1 MNLRQYGLLLG
12 SFCYIALTLQTAL
25 ADDTEIYV
33 SRKLSEDQ
41 QIRPNLLFVIDNSGS
56 MDAGVAGTICTEA
69 EKGIR
74 NRCEPILISR
84 TCTWYDHRGRCQNY
98 QNNYEYRKTRLQV
111 VKDVTNSL
119 IDELKLSDDVNV
131 GLMHFD
137 ANRDRIS
144 DRQYNMQ
151 GGMVAIPVARV
162 SSNAEAFKGEIDK
175 LYAGTNT
182 PLSEAYYEAA
192 LYMKGQQPK
201 FGNETQA
208 AYERATS
215 PFYSI
220 TEKPSV
226 ASSKSG
232 NRYKSPIEYSCQ
244 KSNIILLTDGEPI
257 MDNAANNDIRT
268 LINATGAANTQYT
281 AATCRSPGNS
291 ASSYSGECMP
301 HLAEHLANQDI
312 GSNQPGK
319 QSINTYTIGFAT
331 NQTLLQNTAD
341 AGNGRYFT
349 TDNTSGLVDA
359 LKSILVEILAENT
372 TFATPSVAV
381 SAYNNLGYRND
392 LYYALFRP
400 AEGARWVG
408 NVKRYRAETTTDAN
422 GNTITQIVDK
432 NGQPAIDESTGF
444 FRDNSSSYWS
454 TAADGRDVEKGG
466 VAGTLSNPGART
478 IYTWTAVD
486 RSPSASTSGVALSSQ
501 LSTDNNALT
510 QALLGVSSNDAR
522 TKAIQWGRGQN
533 PDNPSQARLQLADVL
548 HNEPRLVAYKT
559 DEDLERAGTTASPE
573 QLYMFFG
580 TNEGFIHAVDPS
592 NGQEKFAF
600 IPKELL
606 PNLNA
611 YYQDPKGSDQ
621 KRYGMD
627 GQFNLWVEYDDLDTT
642 AKTRSISKSYL
653 YAGMRRGGKNYYALD
668 VKNIDQPALK
678 WVIKG
683 GATPGFEKL
692 GQTWSTPKLA
702 NIKLN
707 GTQTK
712 VLVFTG
718 GYDPQQDNDSPNT
731 PLAGDTQGNALY
743 IVNAETGQLIWRAGH
758 TSETSANLKLDTMT
772 HSMPADPV
780 IIDANGDGLAD
791 IIYAVDARAQV
802 FRFDIDNANSSAST
816 LATGGRIA
824 ELGGDTALDNRR
836 FFSMPD
842 VAMVRERGGKSYFA
856 IAIGSGYRA
865 HPLNEDTIDRFY
877 VVQDGPL
884 FGKPKDDEG
893 NVTYTTLTED
903 NLLDVSSVDL
913 TGEEAARIQ
922 GDIAKAEAA
931 IAALNQ
937 AVAAARD
944 AFNAYKDTSGF
955 TAQYNAMLQANSLAN
970 DLQTDIDAMM
980 AADPFLSAH
989 AAESSEQSKLQ
1000 QGLLESQNA
1009 LEALQEAIADA
1020 GADWQEKKEA
1030 YDAAQ
1035 AARDTAQAAVTAD
1048 DTSENRQALA
1058 DAEAA
1063 YTLAATAQTDAETKY
1078 TAVSV
1083 QSGKLA
1089 EIYSTL
1095 INLQAQQDSLYQAIL
1110 DQEKAI
1116 LDAMAASA
1124 NDETLD
1130 NLRSRLDDL
1139 NDHYAGD
1146 NADTAILKRGEFNEA
1161 GALLNELTQLKGA
1174 INSRDTS
1181 AIDTALTALDTLV
1194 VPPVFSF
1201 DIAELL
1207 ARKEATKNTELANKA
1222 HNLNGNVATVAA
1234 WEAQRQQ
1241 RAGEASTAQAQ
1252 ANDIAATP
1260 YEASSGLLNAEQLAA
1275 AKALYGNDL
1284 TIFEAYQFL
1293 LDQAQQAALN
1303 SEDGVPALR
1312 KDINQL
1318 YGQLVPGNSYTPNQA
1333 LLAGSQGWYMSL
1345 PKGEK
1350 VLSSPLIFRGALFFT
1365 TFSPRGETITTC
1377 GPDVGRGR
1385 AYALN
1390 LRDASAILAVNDAPI
1405 RSYALLRSGIPPAP
1419 TALFSDD
1426 GPPRVIVGTEVL
1438 NDRPKG
1444 DGDDDDDEPVCIG
1457 GVGFCDK
1464 DRSPVSKTYWREN

>member
-1 MNLRQYGLLLG
+1 MNIRPYALLLG
-12 SFCYIALTLQTAL
+12 SFCYIGLSLQTAL

-56 MDAGVAGTICTEA
+56 MLSAVPGTECAVAD
-69 EKGIR
+69 R
-74 NRCEPILISR
+74 SYPNRCVTSGSGDRR
-84 TCTWYDHRGRCQNY
+84 TY
-98 QNNYEYRKTRLQV
+98 QKTRMQV
-111 VKDVTNSL
+111 VKDVTNEL

-137 ANRDRIS
+137 VSTN
-144 DRQYNMQ
+144 YQ
-151 GGMVAIPVARV
+151 GGMVAIPVGRIGT
-162 SSNAEAFKGEIDK
+162 NADALKQEITK
-175 LYAGTNT
+175 LYGLTNT
-182 PLSEAYYEAA
+182 PLSETYYEAA

-201 FGNETQA
+201 FGINSQA
-208 AYERATS
+208 GYEDGKGSRR
-215 PFYSI
+215 
-220 TEKPSV
+220 ENKPSV
-226 ASSKSG
+226 AGSKSG
-232 NRYKSPIEYSCQ
+232 SNYKSPIEYSCQ
-244 KSNIILLTDGEPI
+244 KSNIILLTDGEPTY
-257 MDNAANNDIRT
+257 DNAANNDIRS
-268 LINATGAANTQYT
+268 LISTSGAANTQYLP
-281 AATCRSPGNS
+281 ATCRDPGTS
-291 ASSYSGECMP
+291 RTSRSGECMP

-312 GSNQPGK
+312 SSSQPGK
-319 QSINTYTIGFAT
+319 QTVNTYTIGFAT
-331 NQTLLQNTAD
+331 NQTLLQNTAN

-444 FRDNSSSYWS
+444 FRDNSSSFWS
-454 TAADGRDVEKGG
+454 SLDGRDVEKGG
-466 VAGTLSNPGART
+466 VAGTLNEPANRK
-478 IYTWTAVD
+478 IFTWTEAD
-486 RSPSASTSGVALSSQ
+486 RSPSASTGSVALSSQ
-501 LSTDNNALT
+501 LNENNSALT
-510 QALLGVSSNDAR
+510 QALLGVNSSEAR

-533 PDNPSQARLQLADVL
+533 PDSPAQARRQLADVL

-559 DEDLERAGTTASPE
+559 DEDLERAGTATSPE

-592 NGQEKFAF
+592 SGQEKFAF

-606 PNLNA
+606 PNLSA
-611 YYQDPKGSDQ
+611 YYQNPKGSDQ

-627 GQFNLWVEYDDLDTT
+627 GQFNLWVEYGDLDIN

-668 VKNIDQPALK
+668 VTNIDQPKLK

-758 TSETSANLKLDTMT
+758 SSETGANLKLAEMT

-802 FRFDIDNANSSAST
+802 FRFDIDNASSSASA

-824 ELGGDTALDNRR
+824 KLGGDTALDNRR

-877 VVQDGPL
+877 VLQDGPL
-884 FGKPKDDEG
+884 FSKPKDG
-893 NVTYTTLTED
+893 IYTTLTED
-903 NLLDVSSVDL
+903 DLLDVSSVDL
-913 TGEEAARIQ
+913 TDAEAAGIQ
-922 GDIAKAEAA
+922 EEIAEAEAA

-944 AFNAYKDTSGF
+944 AFNAYKESSGF
-955 TAQYNAMLQANSLAN
+955 TSKYNAMLQANNAANSLQAE
-970 DLQTDIDAMM
+970 IDALM
-980 AADPFLSAH
+980 ASDPYLQAH

-1000 QGLLESQNA
+1000 QGLLESQNT
-1009 LEALQEAIADA
+1009 LKALQDAIAAAAPDLADKEDA
-1020 GADWQEKKEA
+1020 YEAAKAHLATIDEDDPTYADAKQA
-1030 YDAAQ
+1030 YESAKGDWDAADGKQ
-1035 AARDTAQAAVTAD
+1035 TAR
-1048 DTSENRQALA
+1048 SEQR
-1058 DAEAA
+1058 
-1063 YTLAATAQTDAETKY
+1063 T
-1078 TAVSV
+1078 
-1083 QSGKLA
+1083 KLA

-1095 INLQAQQDSLYQAIL
+1095 ISLQAELNSAYQGIL
-1110 DQEKAI
+1110 DQERAI
-1116 LDAMAASA
+1116 LDAVAASA
-1124 NDETLD
+1124 SESTVD
-1130 NLRSRLDDL
+1130 NLRSGLETL
-1139 NDHYAGD
+1139 NQDYGNHPA
-1146 NADTAILKRGEFNEA
+1146 ALKRDG
-1161 GALLNELTQLKGA
+1161 LNAAEGSSTQLLSALNRLKDA
-1174 INSRDTS
+1174 IHRDAAS
-1181 AIDTALTALDTLV
+1181 QIDGVLADLSTQLSPLAPSLV
-1194 VPPVFSF
+1194 ES
-1201 DIAELL
+1201 ELL
-1207 ARKEATKNTELANKA
+1207 AREEAAKHTELAAKA
-1222 HNLNGNVATVAA
+1222 ANLEGNVDFAA
-1234 WEAQRQQ
+1234 ELESQRLAQSGQ
-1241 RAGEASTAQAQ
+1241 ASAAQAE
-1252 ANDIAATP
+1252 ANDIASGP
-1260 YEASSGLLNAEQLAA
+1260 YQASSALLNAEQLAA

-1284 TIFEAYQFL
+1284 TMFEAYQFL
-1293 LDQAQQAALN
+1293 LDQAQLAVTD

-1312 KDINQL
+1312 KEINQL
-1318 YGQLVPGNSYTPNQA
+1318 YGQLVPGNSYTPNPS
-1333 LLAGSQGWYMSL
+1333 LLAGSKGWFMRL

-1419 TALFSDD
+1419 TVLFNED
-1426 GPPRVIVGTEVL
+1426 GPPRVIIGTEVL
-1438 NDRPKG
+1438 NDRPKDG
-1444 DGDDDDDEPVCIG
+1444 DGDEPECIG

>member
-1 MNLRQYGLLLG
+1 MNIRQYAFLLG
-12 SFCYIALTLQTAL
+12 SFCYVGLTLQTAF

-56 MDAGVAGTICTEA
+56 MDAGVAGTECTDA
-69 EKGIR
+69 EKNIR
-74 NRCEPILISR
+74 NRCEPILIGR
-84 TCTWYDHRGRCQNY
+84 RCTEQGWWGGCARYQDH
-98 QNNYEYRKTRLQV
+98 YEYRKTRLQV
-111 VKDVTNSL
+111 VKDVTSTL
-119 IDELKLSDDVNV
+119 IDELRLSDDVNV

-137 ANRDRIS
+137 ANRDRLVRIGNQN
-144 DRQYNMQ
+144 QYDMQ
-151 GGMVAIPVARV
+151 GGMVAIPVGRV
-162 SSNAEAFKGEIDK
+162 STTANAFKAELDK
-175 LYAGTNT
+175 LYAGSNT
-182 PLSEAYYEAA
+182 PLSETYYEAA
-192 LYMKGQQPK
+192 RYMKGQTPK
-201 FGNETQA
+201 FGNSTKA
-208 AYERATS
+208 AYEH
-215 PFYSI
+215 PNGYSI
-220 TEKPSV
+220 VNKASV
-226 ASSKSG
+226 SDAKNG
-232 NRYKSPIEYSCQ
+232 NSYKSPIEYSCQ
-244 KSNIILLTDGEPI
+244 KSNIILLTDGEPT
-257 MDNAANNDIRT
+257 MDNAANSDIRS
-268 LINATGAANTQYT
+268 LISASGTANTQYT
-281 AATCRSPGNS
+281 SATCRNPGN
-291 ASSYSGECMP
+291 ASVHSGECMP
-301 HLAEHLANQDI
+301 HLAEHLANQDAS
-312 GSNQPGK
+312 GSQPGK
-319 QSINTYTIGFAT
+319 QTVNTYTIGFAT
-331 NQTLLQNTAD
+331 DQTLLQNTAD

-444 FRDNSSSYWS
+444 FRDNSSSFWS
-454 TAADGRDVEKGG
+454 SLDGRDVEKGG
-466 VAGTLSNPGART
+466 VAGTLNEPANRK
-478 IYTWTAVD
+478 IFTWTEAD
-486 RSPSASTSGVALSSQ
+486 RSPSASTGSVALSSQ
-501 LSTDNNALT
+501 LNENNSALT
-510 QALLGVSSNDAR
+510 QALLGVNSSEAR

-533 PDNPSQARLQLADVL
+533 PDSPAQARRQLADVL

-559 DEDLERAGTTASPE
+559 DEDLERAGTATSPE

-592 NGQEKFAF
+592 SGQEKFAF

-606 PNLNA
+606 PNLSA
-611 YYQDPKGSDQ
+611 YYQNPKGSEQ

-627 GQFNLWVEYDDLDTT
+627 GSFNLWVEYDDLDIN
-642 AKTRSISKSYL
+642 ANTRSISKSYL

-668 VKNIDQPALK
+668 VTNIEQPALK

-758 TSETSANLKLDTMT
+758 SSETGANLKLAEMT

-802 FRFDIDNANSSAST
+802 FRFDIDNASSSASA

-824 ELGGDTALDNRR
+824 KLGGDTALDNRR

-877 VVQDGPL
+877 VLQDGPL
-884 FGKPKDDEG
+884 FSKPKDG
-893 NVTYTTLTED
+893 IYTTLTED
-903 NLLDVSSVDL
+903 DLLDVSSVDL
-913 TGEEAARIQ
+913 TDAEAAGIQ
-922 GDIAKAEAA
+922 EEIAEAEAA

-944 AFNAYKDTSGF
+944 AFNAYKESSGF
-955 TAQYNAMLQANSLAN
+955 TSKYNAMLQANNAANSLQAE
-970 DLQTDIDAMM
+970 IDALM
-980 AADPFLSAH
+980 ASDPYLQAH

-1000 QGLLESQNA
+1000 QGLLESQNT
-1009 LEALQEAIADA
+1009 LKALQDAIAAAAPDLADKEDA
-1020 GADWQEKKEA
+1020 YEAAKAHLATIDEDDPTYADAKQA
-1030 YDAAQ
+1030 YESAKGDWDAADGKQ
-1035 AARDTAQAAVTAD
+1035 TAR
-1048 DTSENRQALA
+1048 SEQR
-1058 DAEAA
+1058 
-1063 YTLAATAQTDAETKY
+1063 T
-1078 TAVSV
+1078 
-1083 QSGKLA
+1083 KLA

-1095 INLQAQQDSLYQAIL
+1095 ISLQAELNSAYQGIL
-1110 DQEKAI
+1110 DQERAI
-1116 LDAMAASA
+1116 LDAVAASA
-1124 NDETLD
+1124 SESTVD
-1130 NLRSRLDDL
+1130 NLRSGLETL
-1139 NDHYAGD
+1139 NQDYGNHPA
-1146 NADTAILKRGEFNEA
+1146 ALKRDG
-1161 GALLNELTQLKGA
+1161 LNAAEGSSTQLLSALNRLKDA
-1174 INSRDTS
+1174 IHRDAAS
-1181 AIDTALTALDTLV
+1181 QIDGVLADLSTQLSPLAPSLV
-1194 VPPVFSF
+1194 ES
-1201 DIAELL
+1201 ELL
-1207 ARKEATKNTELANKA
+1207 AREEAAKHTELAAKA
-1222 HNLNGNVATVAA
+1222 ANLEGNVDFAA
-1234 WEAQRQQ
+1234 ELESQRLAQSGQ
-1241 RAGEASTAQAQ
+1241 ASAAQAE
-1252 ANDIAATP
+1252 ANDIASGP
-1260 YEASSGLLNAEQLAA
+1260 YQASSALLNAEQLAA

-1284 TIFEAYQFL
+1284 TMFEAYQFL
-1293 LDQAQQAALN
+1293 LDQAQLAVTD

-1312 KDINQL
+1312 KEINQL
-1318 YGQLVPGNSYTPNQA
+1318 YGQLVPGNSYTPNPS
-1333 LLAGSQGWYMSL
+1333 LLAGSKGWFMRL

-1419 TALFSDD
+1419 TVLFNED
-1426 GPPRVIVGTEVL
+1426 GPPRVIIGTEVL
-1438 NDRPKG
+1438 NDRPKDG
-1444 DGDDDDDEPVCIG
+1444 DGDEPECIG